1 MKKAF
6 LIIVA
11 IFVLASSVFAAD
23 STFEKDLQDFVQLVK
38 NNAGWY
44 FYEWGSYSYMD
55 MYYIDI
61 GQASQDLAY
70 YVMENRY
77 TINNYKTK
85 TLRLSSSGGNPYIR
99 NEKTLNEEKKRFTVE
114 NGKVKSI
121 MMYDS
126 YLIKTD
132 CKNEKEAAEYLYKK
146 IDERMSSIAGKYYD
160 QEKGVSIEISK
171 SGENFIVTVTDK
183 AGTSNTYEMF
193 YWDSATLYGSKDNT
207 GHFLKLSNGKFSF
220 SDMDEYEHV
229 TIVGNFNTSAI
240 KKAEKSIETELDD
253 SFYDILSTT
262 QKSVSLGTWSLKYL
276 EAGKPEQ
283 TETVYRV
290 YEKDG
295 WKRIDFNDIKIQ
307 IIDGEYKSIAFQ
319 FTADS
324 LKNDKSLESGIFVKN
339 PQKVDE
345 TNGYLIKNLK
355 ASSTLTDKYH
365 TYSAD
370 GMLKVYAKNPN
381 SENLYYQQASAP
393 KFWVRDNIPW
403 VEGKTGDGIGEYI
416 EFDLYPSTDYRHDK
430 YRIRILNG
438 YVNPLLPH
446 LFKENNR
453 IKTATVETDK
463 GYKDT
468 ISFEDVVEFT
478 DFFIPMKKDDPTHVK
493 ITIDEVYKGSKYS
506 DTSITALEANYQLWE
521 K

>member
-1 MKKAF
+1 MKKA
-6 LIIVA
+6 LSIIAA
-11 IFVLASSVFAAD
+11 IFLLAGALFASED
-23 STFEKDLQDFVQLVK
+23 SFEKDLQAFVQLVK
-38 NNAGWY
+38 DNAGWY
-44 FYEWGSYSYMD
+44 FYEWGDHSYMD

-61 GQASQDLAY
+61 GRAPTDLAY
-70 YVMENRY
+70 YVMEKRY
-77 TINNYKTK
+77 SINNYKTK
-85 TLRLSSSGGNPYIR
+85 TLRSSGGGTPYLR
-99 NEKTLNEEKKRFTVE
+99 NVETLNKEKQRFKVE
-114 NGKVKSI
+114 NGKVTSI
-121 MMYDS
+121 IMYDS
-126 YLIKTD
+126 FLIKTD

-160 QEKGVSIEISK
+160 QEKAVSIEISK
-171 SGENFIVTVTDK
+171 AGENFLVTLTDK

-193 YWDSATLYGSKDNT
+193 YWDSATLYGFKDNT
-207 GHFLKLSNGKFSF
+207 GHFLNLSNGKFSF

-240 KKAEKSIETELDD
+240 KKAEKSIETETKS
-253 SFYDILSTT
+253 SFYEILSETP
-262 QKSVSLGTWSLKYL
+262 KSLSLETWALMYRENGK
-276 EAGKPEQ
+276 EAQ
-283 TETVYRV
+283 RETVYRL

-295 WKRIDFNDIKIQ
+295 WKMLEFADKKAQ
-307 IIDGEYKSIAFQ
+307 IIDGEYKNFAFL

-324 LKNDKSLESGIFVKN
+324 LKNDKSLESDIFVKN
-339 PQKVDE
+339 PQNIEE

-403 VEGKTGDGIGEYI
+403 VEGERDDGIGEYI

-463 GYKDT
+463 GYKNT
-468 ISFEDVVEFT
+468 ITFEDVVEFT
-478 DFFIPMKKDDPTHVK
+478 DFFIPMKEDGPTHVK

>member
-1 MKKAF
+1 MADNMED
-6 LIIVA
+6 
-11 IFVLASSVFAAD
+11 IFV
-23 STFEKDLQDFVQLVK
+23 
-38 NNAGWY
+38 
-44 FYEWGSYSYMD
+44 
-55 MYYIDI
+55 
-61 GQASQDLAY
+61 
-70 YVMENRY
+70 R
-77 TINNYKTK
+77 
-85 TLRLSSSGGNPYIR
+85 
-99 NEKTLNEEKKRFTVE
+99 LNET
-114 NGKVKSI
+114 
-121 MMYDS
+121 
-126 YLIKTD
+126 IKTQQQII
-132 CKNEKEAAEYLYKK
+132 N
-146 IDERMSSIAGKYYD
+146 SIANKIEQIESIG
-160 QEKGVSIEISK
+160 GGGGGSASIEDY
-171 SGENFIVTVTDK
+171 E
-183 AGTSNTYEMF
+183 SNK
-193 YWDSATLYGSKDNT
+193 LYTRNILVVD
-207 GHFLKLSNGKFSF
+207 
-220 SDMDEYEHV
+220 
-229 TIVGNFNTSAI
+229 
-240 KKAEKSIETELDD
+240 TE
-253 SFYDILSTT
+253 
-262 QKSVSLGTWSLKYL
+262 
-276 EAGKPEQ
+276 

-307 IIDGEYKSIAFQ
+307 IIDGEYKRIAFQ

-478 DFFIPMKKDDPTHVK
+478 DFFIPMKKDGPTHVK